1 MDAAPETAVG
11 QLPKEALD
19 RVRPG
24 AGGRREVE
32 GPAGMVRQPVRDGR
46 VLVGGVVVQNG
57 AELRASSTTSRTF
70 ASDVRG
76 LPGGHALSRRRPST
90 PSRMNRSCQRHT
102 VAFAEP
108 VSAITAI
115 VPKPSSAGRT
125 IRARR
130 ACFTLLLP
138 PPAIASSRLRCS
150 SETSKSTPVRI
161 VPPLVC
167 PALSPRCRRAVLEKT
182 IQDSSKANK
191 PLVTRDSCSDFRD
204 GADVEA

>member
-1 MDAAPETAVG
+1 MYNPMTSRVFSAKCGSVDTLKCRTLCGASRWRTRILCTVVG
-11 QLPKEALD
+11 E
-19 RVRPG
+19 RPTFS
-24 AGGRREVE
+24 ARART
-32 GPAGMVRQPVRDGR
+32 
-46 VLVGGVVVQNG
+46 VQCVSPSG
-57 AELRASSTTSRTF
+57 AELRASSATSRTF

-76 LPGGHALSRRRPST
+76 FPGGRVLSRRRPST

-115 VPKPSSAGRT
+115 VPKPSSAGGT

-167 PALSPRCRRAVLEKT
+167 PALSPRG
-182 IQDSSKANK
+182 S
-191 PLVTRDSCSDFRD
+191 
-204 GADVEA
+204 